1 MPRKKLQLDLDA
13 FYCSIEIL
21 SGPSLRGIRFAVG
34 GRSEQ
39 RVVVASCSYAA
50 RKFGVHSA
58 MPMVSKLP
66 SGCSSKYG
74 READPFG

>member
-21 SGPSLRGIRFAVG
+21 SDPSLRGIPFAVG
-34 GRSEQ
+34 RRSEQ
-39 RVVVASCSYAA
+39 REVVASGSYAA

-58 MPMVSKLP
+58 MPLVSK
-66 SGCSSKYG
+66 
-74 READPFG
+74 R